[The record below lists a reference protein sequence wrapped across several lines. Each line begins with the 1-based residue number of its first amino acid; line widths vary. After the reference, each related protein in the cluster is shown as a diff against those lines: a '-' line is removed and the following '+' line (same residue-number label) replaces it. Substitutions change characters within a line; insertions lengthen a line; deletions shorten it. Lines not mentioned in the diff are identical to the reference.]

1 MSAMPTDLV
10 HDRLLRP
17 LEQLRRRAR
26 WYIALDGLSR
36 FAWVLLVS
44 GVVQLALDYWLRFP
58 VEQRIAVNLVITVF
72 WIVFIHRYFLRPLGA
87 PVADDTLA
95 MAVDRVHPELHDRL
109 ATAVQFARGA
119 VGDAA
124 MNSPQL
130 IAAVITEAA
139 QKAPQAAFADALN
152 HARARR
158 RFREFAAIGG
168 IILLACII
176 ARPMMVTW
184 FWRNWLLAEV
194 PWPQKTYIRPAG
206 FESGQ
211 KRVPIG
217 DELEIIA
224 TIEGEAPTTTEVIW
238 WTRSGKRGREPMT
251 LRGGTQLEASIGIV
265 NEDVSF
271 RIVGGDERTRDFLAQ
286 AVERP
291 RIEAMRVTL
300 FPPDYAGLPSID
312 MEQQVV
318 LEVLRGAVLEFDARL
333 NKSVVRAQFLP
344 ADKPGIDCEAIEPRR
359 IRIRLPTMPPQDG
372 GGGASGAARSTSQW
386 PVVLENGAYHF
397 ELLDADGWSNLR
409 PVRYTIKVVADRPPV
424 CELRISG
431 VGQLVTPSAE
441 LSLAIKC
448 SDAYGM
454 ASASLATQVDTDP
467 SSLAPLLGM
476 ESRMR
481 EYSLAQSLAIA
492 PMQIAPGRRLRIWVE
507 SSDLDPSGPNVGQS
521 TPIEM
526 RVVTIEE
533 LLADLARR
541 EMELRREFERL
552 TSEQRVLYDTLSRI
566 VGDVGESPAAPP
578 AQQIAAL
585 ARRQTS
591 HAARVLAISRQ
602 FEQVLAELKT
612 NKVMRA
618 EDERR
623 LADRIIRPLETLARE
638 SIPRAGERI
647 SGLRQSATANL
658 IAQANASQ
666 DEILRQMREIL
677 ANMLEWEGYR
687 EAIALLREIITQQQE
702 LRGATL
708 DAVEKQLE
716 SILGEEPAEVA
727 PTSRP
732 KP

>member
-1 MSAMPTDLV
+1 MSVAPNDLV
-10 HDRLLRP
+10 QERLLRP
-17 LEQLRRRAR
+17 LDLLRRRAR

-36 FAWVLLVS
+36 FAWVLLVT
-44 GVVQLALDYWLRFP
+44 GIVQLVLDYWLRFP
-58 VEQRIAVNLVITVF
+58 IEQRIAVNLVITTF

-87 PVADDTLA
+87 PVSHDTLA
-95 MAVDRVHPELHDRL
+95 LAVDRVHPEMNDRV

-124 MNSPQL
+124 TNSPQL
-130 IAAVITEAA
+130 IAAVIAEAA
-139 QKAPQAAFADALN
+139 QRAPRSNFAEALN

-158 RFREFAAIGG
+158 RLREFAAIGG
-168 IILLACII
+168 IILLACVV

-194 PWPQKTYIRPAG
+194 PWPQNTYIRPIG

-224 TIEGEAPTTTEVIW
+224 AIEGEAPTTSEVIW
-238 WTRSGKRGREPMT
+238 WTRSGRKGRESMT
-251 LRGGTQLEASIGIV
+251 LRGGRQLEASIGV
-265 NEDVSF
+265 VSEDVSF

-291 RIEAMRVTL
+291 GIESIRATL
-300 FPPDYAGLPSID
+300 LPPEYTGLGPID
-312 MEQQVV
+312 LEQQVV
-318 LEVLRGAVLEFDARL
+318 LEVLRGAVLEFDVWL
-333 NKSVVRAQFLP
+333 NKPVVRAQFVP
-344 ADKPGIDCEAIEPRR
+344 ADKPGIDCEMLEPRR
-359 IRIRLPTMPPQDG
+359 LRIRLPTIAPHSSTAPG
-372 GGGASGAARSTSQW
+372 TGRPAAQW
-386 PVVLENGAYHF
+386 PAVLENGSYRF
-397 ELLDADGWSNLR
+397 ELLDADGWGNLR
-409 PVRYTIKVVADRPPV
+409 PVRYTIKLVADRPPA

-431 VGQLVTPSAE
+431 VGQLVAPSAE

-454 ASASLATQVDTDP
+454 ASAVLATQVDADP
-467 SSLAPLLGM
+467 PQVEALPGM
-476 ESRMR
+476 ESRQR
-481 EYSLAQSLAIA
+481 EFSQARSLPIGPLKIT
-492 PMQIAPGRRLRIWVE
+492 PGRRLRIWVE
-507 SSDLDPSGPNVGQS
+507 SSDLDPNGPNVGQS
-521 TPIEM
+521 PPIEL

-552 TSEQRVLYDTLSRI
+552 TSEQRVLHETLQRM
-566 VGDVGESPAAPP
+566 VDNGDESAAPPP
-578 AQQIAAL
+578 AQQLSAL

-591 HAARVLAISRQ
+591 HAGRVLAISRQ
-602 FEQVLAELKT
+602 FEQVLSELQT
-612 NKVMRA
+612 NRVMRV

-623 LADRIIRPLETLARE
+623 LSDRIIHPLEALARE
-638 SIPRAGERI
+638 SIPRAVEQI
-647 SGLRQSATANL
+647 AGLRRSLSAALVGEMT
-658 IAQANASQ
+658 ASQ
-666 DEILRQMREIL
+666 EEILRQMRQIL
-677 ANMLEWEGYR
+677 SNMLEWEGYR
-687 EAIALLREIITQQQE
+687 EAIALLREIIAQQQE

-708 DAVEKQLE
+708 EAVEKQLE
-716 SILGEEPAEVA
+716 SILDEEPAEDA